1 MFFGNIF
8 SALVG
13 LFLCFSV
20 AGLTPE
26 PQKRLQLE
34 CLLLTVVGV
43 LALLGFVAAVWAGTQ
58 LLGMMALLMVFFLF
72 ASPLSTLAMVIRT
85 KNSASISR
93 PFCVVQMCNCG
104 VWLLYALLT
113 FDWFLGIPNAFGIAT
128 ALMQAGVII
137 TFSGTVDANE
147 LLPDPAQM
155 EEQISVGAAM
165 APSWTAEA
173 RQHIDVDASS
183 AATRGSTT
191 RFKATPIAEETQT
204 TETSTPLTV

>member
-1 MFFGNIF
+1 MFYGNVF
-8 SALVG
+8 SGLVG

-34 CLLLTVVGV
+34 CLLLTVVCV

-58 LLGMMALLMVFFLF
+58 LLGMMALVMVFFLF

-85 KNSASISR
+85 KNSSSISR

-113 FDWFLGIPNAFGIAT
+113 FDWFVGIPNAFGIAA

-147 LLPDPAQM
+147 LLPVPAKI

-173 RQHIDVDASS
+173 RKHIDVEALS
-183 AATRGSTT
+183 AAT
-191 RFKATPIAEETQT
+191 
-204 TETSTPLTV
+204 

>member
-1 MFFGNIF
+1 MFYGNVF
-8 SALVG
+8 SGLVG

-34 CLLLTVVGV
+34 CLLLTVVCV

-93 PFCVVQMCNCG
+93 PFCIVQMCNCG

-155 EEQISVGAAM
+155 EQISVGAAM
-165 APSWTAEA
+165 VPSWTAEA